1 MSVATMP
8 PSTEGGAAAPEK
20 KSKKKLII
28 AVVLVLVIAGAAY
41 WFFLKPKGPEP
52 APEPG
57 DVVAL
62 EPVQVNLAEGHYLR
76 LSLALQAT
84 TTVAH
89 EVEGS
94 KALDLAIETFTGQ
107 KVGALANKENLALL
121 KEELLKEIEHAY
133 HGDVMD
139 VYYTEF
145 VTQ

>member
-8 PSTEGGAAAPEK
+8 PSTEAAAEPEK

-28 AVVLVLVIAGAAY
+28 IAVLVLVIAGAGY

-57 DVVAL
+57 EVVAL
-62 EPVQVNLAEGHYLR
+62 EPIQVNLAEGHYLR
-76 LSLALQAT
+76 LSIALQAT

-94 KALDLAIETFTGQ
+94 KALDLAISAYSGQ
-107 KVGALANKENLALL
+107 KVETLANKKELAHLR
-121 KEELLKEIEHAY
+121 EELLTEIEHAY

>member
-8 PSTEGGAAAPEK
+8 PSTEAAAETPK

-28 AVVLVLVIAGAAY
+28 IAVLILVIAGAGY
-41 WFFLKPKGPEP
+41 WFFLKPKGPTP
-52 APEPG
+52 PPEPG
-57 DVVAL
+57 EVVAL
-62 EPVQVNLAEGHYLR
+62 EPIQLNLAEGHYLR
-76 LSLALQAT
+76 LSIALQAT

-94 KALDLAIETFTGQ
+94 KALDLAISTFSGQ
-107 KVGALANKENLALL
+107 KVGDLANPETLAHL
-121 KEELLKEIEHAY
+121 KEELLKEIDHAY

-139 VYYTEF
+139 LYYTEF

>member
-8 PSTEGGAAAPEK
+8 PSTEAAAQPEK
-20 KSKKKLII
+20 KSRKKLII
-28 AVVLVLVIAGAAY
+28 AVVLLLVVAGAAY
-41 WFFLKPKGPEP
+41 WFFLKPKGPTP
-52 APEPG
+52 PPEPG

-62 EPVQVNLAEGHYLR
+62 EAVQVNLAEGHYLR
-76 LSLALQAT
+76 MSLALQAT
-84 TTVAH
+84 TSVAH

-94 KALDLAIETFTGQ
+94 KALDLAISTFSGQ
-107 KVGALANKENLALL
+107 KVGDLANPETLTHL

>member
-8 PSTEGGAAAPEK
+8 PSTEAPAPEK

-41 WFFLKPKGPEP
+41 WFFLKPAGAEP
-52 APEPG
+52 PPEPG
-57 DVVAL
+57 EVVAL
-62 EPVQVNLAEGHYLR
+62 EPIQVNLAEGHYLR
-76 LSLALQAT
+76 MSIALQAT
-84 TTVAH
+84 TTVSH
-89 EVEGS
+89 GVEGS

-107 KVGALANKENLALL
+107 KVADLANKETLAAL
-121 KEELLKEIEHAY
+121 KAHLMTEIDHAY